1 MTTVMSGK
9 QYNRSVRAHKLM
21 YEALQRLRFKSFF
34 ESLDDD
40 MKQFVQNVSTNL
52 SVENYKDVPN
62 GLFEVIDSYLAY
74 VDIQSDANPT
84 FHFWS
89 CYIDMVQLLLLYIR
103 ATRTSDWQ
111 LHLQTVRL
119 MLPWFFTTDRT
130 NYARYLPCYF
140 IEMMTLTETHPCKH
154 FSY

>member
-1 MTTVMSGK
+1 MSGK

-34 ESLDDD
+34 DSLDDD

-52 SVENYKDVPN
+52 SIENYKDVPN

-74 VDIQSDANPT
+74 VDMQSDANPT

-89 CYIDMVQLLLLYIR
+89 CYIDMVQLLLLCIR
-103 ATRTSDWQ
+103 ATRTSDWP

-119 MLPWFFTTDRT
+119 MVL
-130 NYARYLPCYF
+130 CY
-140 IEMMTLTETHPCKH
+140 
-154 FSY
+154 